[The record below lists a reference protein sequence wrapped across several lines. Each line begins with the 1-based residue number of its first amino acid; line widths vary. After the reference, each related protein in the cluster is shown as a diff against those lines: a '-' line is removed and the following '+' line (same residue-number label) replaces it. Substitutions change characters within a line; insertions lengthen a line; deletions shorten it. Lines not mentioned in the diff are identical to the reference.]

1 MSNLSYI
8 IVDAEHTHDLVEKV
22 RKAITE
28 GYIPQGGP
36 FVHTVPSSE
45 PTAKIY
51 QAMVLS
57 PAVLTI
63 SSCLDDLNRTVLS
76 QQTDSVISAGSILQN
91 QIDSR
96 TQQ

>member
-1 MSNLSYI
+1 MSNPSYI
-8 IVDAEHTHDLVEKV
+8 IVDAEHAHDLVEKV
-22 RKAITE
+22 RKAIKE

-36 FVHTVPSSE
+36 FTHTVPSSN

-51 QAMVLS
+51 QAMVISYPVLS
-57 PAVLTI
+57 I
-63 SSCLDDLNRTVLS
+63 SSCLDDISRTVLS

-96 TQQ
+96 SQQ